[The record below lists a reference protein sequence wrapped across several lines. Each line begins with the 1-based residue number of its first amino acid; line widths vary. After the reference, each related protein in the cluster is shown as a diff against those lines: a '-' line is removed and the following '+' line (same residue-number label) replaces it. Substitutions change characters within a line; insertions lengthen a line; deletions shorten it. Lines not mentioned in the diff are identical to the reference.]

1 MTLVQ
6 LSTIANAAMVHDLRY
21 INING
26 DPHRSFLCT
35 DGDATILNVGS

>member
-21 INING
+21 ING